1 MSTPF
6 KHTLRSLQREPR
18 RLTGIGFVTLG
29 TLVAAWLIA
38 ALVVPVPVHVVSN
51 QARLITAQRPMQ
63 VHAPVTLPV
72 KRVAVDIGDRVTV
85 GQLLLELDGGALPTE
100 IKQAQQGLAAAER
113 EIQALKDQ
121 QQSRHAVLTHNQD
134 SASAERRRLQA
145 ELAIASSQFSLAEAA
160 WNRAQR
166 LGSGGNLS
174 TEALEKRHAAVREA
188 TSRKTA
194 LRAAL
199 SRHEADTGQFAQEQ
213 QVALAT
219 IEQTMADRQA
229 DMSTL
234 IGQLESLQTAL
245 QRTRITAPTAGIIG
259 AIADLGTGAV
269 VANAAWLLTLVP
281 DTAFEIEAHFDTR
294 ALGQLQ
300 LGQTGRLRLDSFPWA
315 SYGLVAA
322 KLSRLGVETGQ
333 GFTLAR
339 FDIAADA
346 NQLIPLQNGLVGQL
360 EVEVRRVPPAVL
372 LLEVVGRMGF
382 NSA

>member
-1 MSTPF
+1 MHTPF

-18 RLTGIGFVTLG
+18 RLTGIGFIALG
-29 TLVAAWLIA
+29 ALAIAWLIA
-38 ALVVPVPVHVVSN
+38 ALIVPVPVHVVSN

-72 KRVAVDIGDRVTV
+72 KWVAVDIGDRVTA

-113 EIQALKDQ
+113 EIQALKNQ
-121 QQSRHAVLTHNQD
+121 QQSRRAVVTHNQD
-134 SASAERRRLQA
+134 SASAEQRRLQA
-145 ELAIASSQFSLAEAA
+145 ELAIASTQRSLAEAA
-160 WNRAQR
+160 WDRAQR
-166 LGSGGNLS
+166 LGAGGNLS
-174 TEALEKRHAAVREA
+174 TEVLEKRQAEVSEA
-188 TSRKTA
+188 SSRMLA

-199 SRHEADTGQFAQEQ
+199 SREQADTGQFAQEQ

-219 IEQTMADRQA
+219 IEQTMADREA
-229 DMSTL
+229 DISTL
-234 IGQLESLQTAL
+234 LGRLETLQTAL
-245 QRTRITAPTAGIIG
+245 QRTRIIAPTAGTIG

-269 VANAAWLLTLVP
+269 VENAAWLLTLVP

-300 LGQTGRLRLDSFPWA
+300 LGQIGRLRLDSFPWA

-322 KLSRLGVETGQ
+322 KLSRLGVETGN
-333 GFTLAR
+333 GLTLAR
-339 FDIAADA
+339 FEIAADPS
-346 NQLIPLQNGLVGQL
+346 QVIPLQNGLVGQL

-372 LLEVVGRMGF
+372 LLEVVGRGF